1 MTETAQNLATPET
14 LHCANHPDRETM
26 LRCNRCD
33 KPICFDC
40 AVLTE
45 VGYRCRECVRA
56 QRAGYYNAAPT
67 DAIIGALIAIG
78 LGALFGLLA
87 YLLLGLLGFFRL
99 IAALLVGPS
108 VGGLVAEAIRR
119 ALRKRRSP
127 TLKWL
132 APLAFVL
139 GVLLVSLF
147 LGGFRGLAVRWD
159 MLLFAGL
166 GASTIYARML

>member
-99 IAALLVGPS
+99 IAALP
-108 VGGLVAEAIRR
+108 GGAICGWPGGRSDSPGLTQASFADPEMAGATGLR
-119 ALRKRRSP
+119 ARS
-127 TLKWL
+127 
-132 APLAFVL
+132 AP
-139 GVLLVSLF
+139 G
-147 LGGFRGLAVRWD
+147 
-159 MLLFAGL
+159 
-166 GASTIYARML
+166 